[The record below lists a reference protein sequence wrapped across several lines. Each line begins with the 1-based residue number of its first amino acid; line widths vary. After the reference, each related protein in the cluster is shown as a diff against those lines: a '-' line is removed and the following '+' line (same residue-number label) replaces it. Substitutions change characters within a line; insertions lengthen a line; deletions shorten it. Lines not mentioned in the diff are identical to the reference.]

1 MTSGKMKKI
10 KKHKIK
16 AFILLFLFF
25 TTPAHALEL
34 IELLHLFS
42 QEKQSTV
49 DFNDEKYASFLDEPI
64 KSSGYLKFIAPNKL
78 QKIILKPEKISHNI
92 DANELEIIS
101 PDETHIINLDDY
113 PELSIILRATISVL
127 AGNITALKEDFKIIF
142 EHKDSGWTLLLSPHD
157 SYISGYVESIK
168 MSGNKNKIS
177 KIIVT
182 EPNHDQSI
190 TYLSNHR

>member
-10 KKHKIK
+10 IKHNIK
-16 AFILLFLFF
+16 AFVVLSLFF
-25 TTPAHALEL
+25 TTPVHALEL

-49 DFNDEKYASFLDEPI
+49 DFNDEKHAYFLDKPI
-64 KSSGYLKFIAPNKL
+64 KSSGYLTFIAPNKL
-78 QKIILKPEKISHNI
+78 QKIILKPEKISQQI
-92 DANELEIIS
+92 DANELKIVNAR
-101 PDETHIINLDDY
+101 ETHIIKLDDH
-113 PELSIILRATISVL
+113 PEFSIIIRATISML
-127 AGNITALKEDFKIIF
+127 AGDYISLKKDFKIVF
-142 EHKDSGWTLLLSPHD
+142 DHKKSGWTLLLSPHD

-168 MSGNKNKIS
+168 MVGNKNKIS

>member
-10 KKHKIK
+10 KKHNIK
-16 AFILLFLFF
+16 AFIILSLFF
-25 TTPAHALEL
+25 TTPVHALEL

-49 DFNDEKYASFLDEPI
+49 DFIDEKYASFLDEPI

-78 QKIILKPEKISHNI
+78 QKVILKPEKISHKI
-92 DANELEIIS
+92 DANELEIINAS
-101 PDETHIINLDDY
+101 ETRIINLDDH
-113 PELSIILRATISVL
+113 PEFSIILRATISVL
-127 AGNITALKEDFKIIF
+127 AGDHSALKEDFKIVF
-142 EHKDSGWTLLLSPHD
+142 EHKDSDWTLLLSPHD

-168 MSGNKNKIS
+168 MVGNKNKIS

-190 TYLSNHR
+190 SYLSNHR